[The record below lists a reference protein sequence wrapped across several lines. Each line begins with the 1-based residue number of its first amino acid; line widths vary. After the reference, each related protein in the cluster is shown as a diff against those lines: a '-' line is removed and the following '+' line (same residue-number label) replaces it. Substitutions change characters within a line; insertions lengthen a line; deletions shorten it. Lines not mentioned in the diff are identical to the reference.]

1 LGRCFPPLRDWFA
14 PQEHP
19 IMVAKAENIDQ
30 AQGEKHVFQ
39 GFCILSSNYLL
50 QGKPFNEICNIR

>member
-1 LGRCFPPLRDWFA
+1 
-14 PQEHP
+14 
-19 IMVAKAENIDQ
+19 MVAKAENIDQ

-50 QGKPFNEICNIR
+50 QGEPFNEICNIR